1 MEFINAKGIV
11 ILDHDTTCVFLRKE
25 VRCMVLSNAYNYI
38 NVLDRAAD
46 ASWTRNDVL
55 ANNIANADTPGY
67 KRKDVQFETYLTD
80 AVAGTDSLDATVATM
95 DLNQL
100 NATTYTE
107 QAGLSYR
114 ADGNNVDISTENVEL
129 AKNQLKYYTLM
140 NSINQEF
147 SRLKSAL
154 RTS

>member
-1 MEFINAKGIV
+1 MSLFAFSKEYILNTGDWKGSGY
-11 ILDHDTTCVFLRKE
+11 
-25 VRCMVLSNAYNYI
+25 MVLSNAYNYI
-38 NVLDRAAD
+38 NVLDKAAD

-67 KRKDVQFETYLTD
+67 KRKDVQFETYLAN
-80 AVAGTDSLDATVATM
+80 AVAGTDSLDETVANI
-95 DLNQL
+95 DLSTL
-100 NATTYTE
+100 ESTTYTE

-114 ADGNNVDISTENVEL
+114 IDGNNVDISTENVEL

-140 NSINQEF
+140 SSINDEF
-147 SRLKSAL
+147 SRLKAAL

>member
-1 MEFINAKGIV
+1 MRGSEN
-11 ILDHDTTCVFLRKE
+11 
-25 VRCMVLSNAYNYI
+25 MVLSNAYNYI
-38 NVLDRAAD
+38 NVLDKAAD

-55 ANNIANADTPGY
+55 SNNIANADTPGY
-67 KRKDVQFETYLTD
+67 KRKDVQFETYLSN
-80 AVAGTDSLDATVATM
+80 AVAGTDSLDERIANL
-95 DLNQL
+95 DLNEL

-114 ADGNNVDISTENVEL
+114 MDENDVDITTENVEL

-154 RTS
+154 KTS

>member
-1 MEFINAKGIV
+1 
-11 ILDHDTTCVFLRKE
+11 
-25 VRCMVLSNAYNYI
+25 MVLSNAYNYI
-38 NVLDRAAD
+38 NVLDKAAD

-67 KRKDVQFETYLTD
+67 KRKDVQFESYLAD
-80 AVAGTDSLDATVATM
+80 AVAGTDSLDATVADM
-95 DLNQL
+95 DLNTL
-100 NATTYTE
+100 NASTYTE
-107 QAGLSYR
+107 QVGLSYR
-114 ADGNNVDISTENVEL
+114 MDGNNVDITTENVEL

-140 NSINQEF
+140 NSISQEF

>member
-1 MEFINAKGIV
+1 
-11 ILDHDTTCVFLRKE
+11 
-25 VRCMVLSNAYNYI
+25 MVLSNAYNYI
-38 NVLDRAAD
+38 NVLDKAAD

-67 KRKDVQFETYLTD
+67 KRKDVQFETYLSN
-80 AVAGTDSLDATVATM
+80 AVAGTDSLDATVANI
-95 DLNQL
+95 DLSTL
-100 NATTYTE
+100 ESTTYTE

-140 NSINQEF
+140 SSISDEF
-147 SRLKSAL
+147 ARLKAAV
-154 RTS
+154 RTN